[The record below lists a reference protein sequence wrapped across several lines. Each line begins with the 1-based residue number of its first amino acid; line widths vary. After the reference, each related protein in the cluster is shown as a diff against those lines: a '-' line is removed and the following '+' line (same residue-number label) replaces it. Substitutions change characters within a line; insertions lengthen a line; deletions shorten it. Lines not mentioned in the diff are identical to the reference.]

1 MYLVDNNVLIA
12 SAMIEHPHHTLAG
25 AWTAEALKS
34 ARPFGLPLV
43 VALGFV
49 RIVTQGRIF
58 SKPLT
63 AKQAGEWLD
72 VIYRAPGFVQP
83 EPSPQH
89 MRAVI
94 DLLTTLG
101 TAGNLVNDAHLAALA
116 IEHGATLVS
125 FDRDFLRFP
134 GLQLHLLG

>member
-1 MYLVDNNVLIA
+1 MYLADCNVLIA
-12 SAMIEHPHHTLAG
+12 SAMVEHPHHSLAQG
-25 AWTAEALKS
+25 WMAEALKS
-34 ARPFGLPLV
+34 ARPFGLSPI
-43 VALGFV
+43 VALGFI

-58 SKPLT
+58 NKPLT
-63 AKQAGEWLD
+63 ATQAGEWLD
-72 VIYRAPGFVQP
+72 VIYRAPGYVQP

-89 MRAVI
+89 MREVI
-94 DLLTTLG
+94 ALLARLG
-101 TAGNLVNDAHLAALA
+101 TAGNLVNDAHLAVLA